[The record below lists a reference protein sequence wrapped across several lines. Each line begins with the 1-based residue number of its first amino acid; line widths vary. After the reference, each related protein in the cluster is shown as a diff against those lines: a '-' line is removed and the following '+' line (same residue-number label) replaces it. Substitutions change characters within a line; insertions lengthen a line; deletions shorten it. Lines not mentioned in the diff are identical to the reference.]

1 MCTEQI
7 YELLSHI
14 GASPSYKGC
23 HYLAY
28 IVCRIVEQS
37 NGPSPFLMKD
47 YYADA
52 SQRFHTTPDSIQQ
65 SIRTFLKNYWMLENG
80 KHFQKVTGYR
90 GAVPIPPKD
99 FIAVLVDHLLKNS
112 ARI

>member
-7 YELLSHI
+7 YDLLSRI

-28 IVCRIVEQS
+28 IVCRIVEHS
-37 NGPSPFLMKD
+37 SGPSPFLMKD
-47 YYADA
+47 FYADA
-52 SQRFHTTPDSIQQ
+52 AQRFHTSPDSIQQ

-80 KHFQKVTGYR
+80 KHFQTVTGYR

-99 FIAVLVDHLLKNS
+99 FITVLVDYILKHS
-112 ARI
+112 AKN

>member
-1 MCTEQI
+1 MNYCPISGQA
-7 YELLSHI
+7 LLI
-14 GASPSYKGC
+14 RDA
-23 HYLAY
+23 
-28 IVCRIVEQS
+28 IIWRILSAGLWSS

-99 FIAVLVDHLLKNS
+99 FITVLVDYLLRNS

>member
-1 MCTEQI
+1 MCTVQI
-7 YELLSHI
+7 YDLLSRI

-37 NGPSPFLMKD
+37 SQPSRFLMKD
-47 YYADA
+47 FYEDA
-52 SQRFHTTPDSIQQ
+52 SKHFSTTPDSIQQ
-65 SIRTFLKNYWMLENG
+65 SIRTFLKNYWLLENG
-80 KHFQKVTGYR
+80 RHFQNVTGYK

-99 FIAVLVDHLLKNS
+99 FITVLVDYLLMHPEKK
-112 ARI
+112 